1 MLIQVVQRRPA
12 QLSVLAIDSAA
23 GGLQLM
29 ANILIGLYFAAGGWR
44 NLRIANLAMVL
55 RVFLQQGFI
64 GEKALRQAFRVIQSL
79 NGEDIFYPLKL
90 AFQLCQFGRQRPLR
104 TARNLV
110 RIDAYRVNLGAEMF
124 APCLMASAISRHHP
138 GL

>member
-29 ANILIGLYFAAGGWR
+29 ANILIGLYFTAGGWR

-79 NGEDIFYPLKL
+79 NGEDIFYPLSSL
-90 AFQLCQFGRQRPLR
+90 FSCASLGGSGLR

-124 APCLMASAISRHHP
+124 APCLMASAISRYYP

>member
-64 GEKALRQAFRVIQSL
+64 GEKAP
-79 NGEDIFYPLKL
+79 G
-90 AFQLCQFGRQRPLR
+90 RPL
-104 TARNLV
+104 
-110 RIDAYRVNLGAEMF
+110 E
-124 APCLMASAISRHHP
+124 
-138 GL
+138 